1 MARPENLKNI
11 LSRRL
16 KHYGLDKAA
25 AAARVC
31 AVADEISGGEFK
43 AVSFKNSVLKV
54 AVESTARA
62 HLVRLKQAEIIKLIN
77 LKLGPEVV
85 IKLRFEISG

>member
-1 MARPENLKNI
+1 MVRPENLKNI

-25 AAARVC
+25 LAARVC
-31 AVADEISGGEFK
+31 AVAEGVSGGEFR
-43 AVSFKNSVLKV
+43 AVSFKNSALKV

-62 HLVRLKQAEIIKLIN
+62 HLVRLKQEEIIKLIN
-77 LKLGPEVV
+77 LRLGSEL
-85 IKLRFEISG
+85 IKKLRFEISD